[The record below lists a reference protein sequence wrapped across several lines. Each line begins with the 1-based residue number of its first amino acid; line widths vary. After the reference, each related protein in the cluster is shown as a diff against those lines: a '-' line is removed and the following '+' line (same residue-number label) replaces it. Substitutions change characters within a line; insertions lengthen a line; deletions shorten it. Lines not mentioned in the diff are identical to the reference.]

1 MTPAD
6 ATTEARPGENPPG
19 KKPRVVVVM
28 PAYNA
33 EKTLEATLRDIPAGS
48 YDEVLVGDDCSKD
61 GTVALAERLGLPV
74 FKTPRNLGYGGNQ
87 KMLYKAALERGA
99 DIVVMLHPDYQYDP
113 ALVPHFVG
121 FIERGVCDVILGNR
135 VRSRREALRGGM
147 PVWKYLFNRGLT
159 IFLNLTYGLNLVPLR
174 LPRLPARGAREGRDR
189 RQHRRLRVRCA
200 VPRAGDLARLHDRGR
215 ADAGEVLQ
223 GGVVDRLLAVGALR
237 DRQPQGGDA
246 VHAAAARHPL
256 RALRAAA
263 RRLSAR
269 SGAPDFTAADRRGG
283 RADNGRW
290 RGAGRG

>member
-19 KKPRVVVVM
+19 KKPRVVIVM

-33 EKTLEATLRDIPAGS
+33 EKTLEATLRGIPAGS
-48 YDEVLVGDDCSKD
+48 YDEVLVGDDCSRD
-61 GTVALAERLGLPV
+61 GTVELAERLGLPV

-87 KMLYKAALERGA
+87 KMLYKAALDRGA

-159 IFLNLTYGLNLVPLR
+159 IFLNLTYGLNLGEFHSGFRVYR
-174 LPRLPARGAREGRDR
+174 REVLAKVAIDANTDAFGFDAQFLAQAIWHGFTIADAPMPVKYFKEASSIGFWPSVRYGIDNLKAAM
-189 RQHRRLRVRCA
+189 QFTLRRLGIRFARFE
-200 VPRAGDLARLHDRGR
+200 PR
-215 ADAGEVLQ
+215 
-223 GGVVDRLLAVGALR
+223 R
-237 DRQPQGGDA
+237 DG
-246 VHAAAARHPL
+246 
-256 RALRAAA
+256 
-263 RRLSAR
+263 
-269 SGAPDFTAADRRGG
+269 
-283 RADNGRW
+283 
-290 RGAGRG
+290 